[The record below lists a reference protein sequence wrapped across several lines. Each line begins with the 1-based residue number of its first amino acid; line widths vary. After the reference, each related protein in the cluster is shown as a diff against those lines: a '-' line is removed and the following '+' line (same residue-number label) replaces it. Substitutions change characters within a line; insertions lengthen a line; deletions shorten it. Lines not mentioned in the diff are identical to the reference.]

1 MDYVSDE
8 IRMHFLMRAYFSAS
22 SASSSAMTSAKEL
35 EAASAG
41 YLLTPAETRRRDDLT
56 SAFSIA
62 ALILM
67 CSNVKQRLVL
77 VSALFH

>member
-1 MDYVSDE
+1 ME
-8 IRMHFLMRAYFSAS
+8 KQCFSVPPFS
-22 SASSSAMTSAKEL
+22 STTSSAMASVKEL

-67 CSNVKQRLVL
+67 CSNGRQRSVL
-77 VSALFH
+77 VRVVFVLVCD